1 MRAELGLRMGRVN
14 LFRFLWLKK
23 FIQGH
28 AEPLLE
34 RHFVGFKN

>member
-1 MRAELGLRMGRVN
+1 MRAELDLSMGRVN

-34 RHFVGFKN
+34 CQLVGFKN

>member
-1 MRAELGLRMGRVN
+1 MRAELDLRLGGVY
-14 LFRFLWLKK
+14 LFRFLWLDK

-34 RHFVGFKN
+34 CQLVGFKN